1 VTVHN
6 LFLGRFYMYTEKT
19 FSPSDWHKVAVFEHV
34 LYEIDM
40 FVALQRESTD
50 TIASNCGTEAFLV
63 HARILCDFFQ
73 KDRRKD
79 DIVCA
84 DYGYH
89 QQSLGISQD
98 IEMRFD
104 KCLAH
109 LTYSRSCFTEDT
121 KVWLLQYFRPALLDR
136 IRGFLTHVTTQC
148 TLPLRADHIL
158 RAENILLH
166 IGSKQ

>member
-1 VTVHN
+1 
-6 LFLGRFYMYTEKT
+6 MYTEKT
-19 FSPSDWHKVAVFEHV
+19 FSPNNPHKVAAFEHV
-34 LYEIDM
+34 LYEIEM
-40 FVALQRESTD
+40 FVALPIESAD
-50 TIASNCGTEAFLV
+50 TIASNCITEAFLV

-84 DYGYH
+84 DYGYP
-89 QQSLGISQD
+89 QQSLGINQD
-98 IEMRFD
+98 IETRFD

-136 IRGFLTHVTTQC
+136 SRRFMTHVTSQC
-148 TLPLRADHIL
+148 TLPLRADHIQ
-158 RAENILLH
+158 RAEDILLH
-166 IGSKQ
+166 IGSQQ